1 MSVNCTIINIG
12 TLSMNRFWRE
22 TERVR
27 TPSATCMLLQAGKT
41 RLIVDPSPAPEQL
54 EAKLYETTGL
64 RPGDIDA
71 VFLTHF
77 HGDHR
82 FGIELFAGKRF
93 LMAAPGTDEWRTANP
108 GDASLIDRFEPAKG
122 TLPEGVELRSTPGHT
137 HGHHSLEVESDWGR
151 LVVSG
156 DAVMTRDFLREEEG
170 FHNSV
175 DFELASKT
183 IRELKRDFDLII
195 PGHDSFVV
203 NRRP

>member
-12 TLSMNRFWRE
+12 TLSMNRFWGE

-27 TPSATCMLLQAGKT
+27 TPSATCTLLQAGKI
-41 RLIVDPSPAPEQL
+41 RLIVDPSPAPEPL
-54 EAKLYETTGL
+54 EAKLYATTGL
-64 RPGDIDA
+64 RPGDIDM

-82 FGIELFAGKRF
+82 FGIELFAGKRL
-93 LMAAPGTDEWRTANP
+93 LMAAAGTDEWRTANP
-108 GDASLIDRFEPAKG
+108 GETHLIDRFEPAEG
-122 TLPEGVELRSTPGHT
+122 NLPDGIELRSTPGHSY
-137 HGHHSLEVESDWGR
+137 GHHSLDVKSDWGS

-156 DAVMTRDFLREEEG
+156 DAVMTRDFLRAEEG

-183 IRELKRDFDLII
+183 IRGLKRDFDIII
-195 PGHDSFVV
+195 PGHDSLLVS
-203 NRRP
+203 RRP